1 MCSMWEKLAFMAISK
16 ENLKCRL
23 LNNLI
28 YSNRL
33 KILFKKYLIFI
44 LLYFCRIVYVH
55 EKFFIKRTSSTT
67 KKSPVVIAQSKTYPV
82 STYLLIISDRKFII
96 LIIIK

>member
-1 MCSMWEKLAFMAISK
+1 MCSMWEKLAFMALSK

-33 KILFKKYLIFI
+33 KILLKNYLTFI
-44 LLYFCRIVYVH
+44 LLYFCRMCMYM
-55 EKFFIKRTSSTT
+55 RN
-67 KKSPVVIAQSKTYPV
+67 ALSKEHPA
-82 STYLLIISDRKFII
+82 LQRKAP
-96 LIIIK
+96 L

>member
-1 MCSMWEKLAFMAISK
+1 MCSMWEKLAFMTLSK

-33 KILFKKYLIFI
+33 KILLKNIQ
-44 LLYFCRIVYVH
+44 LLYYYTFVELCLYMRN
-55 EKFFIKRTSSTT
+55 
-67 KKSPVVIAQSKTYPV
+67 ALSKEHPA
-82 STYLLIISDRKFII
+82 LQRKAP
-96 LIIIK
+96 L